1 MAANTTPIFPLTPVI
16 GFGKLLTANNV
27 YDGTGTMV
35 TLLTAG
41 INGTR
46 LDSVKVKQLGTN
58 VSTVLRLFLNN
69 GSDNNV
75 ATNNTLLAELAIP
88 SSSSSAYLALSE
100 NLTLPLDIS
109 IPSGYVLNACIG
121 TTIASGI
128 NVNVFAGDY

>member
-16 GFGKLLTANNV
+16 GFGKLTTANNV

-58 VSTVLRLFLNN
+58 VSTVLRLFINN

-88 SSSSSAYLALSE
+88 SSTSSTYSALSE

-121 TTIASGI
+121 VTIASGI
-128 NVNVFAGDY
+128 SVNVFAGDY